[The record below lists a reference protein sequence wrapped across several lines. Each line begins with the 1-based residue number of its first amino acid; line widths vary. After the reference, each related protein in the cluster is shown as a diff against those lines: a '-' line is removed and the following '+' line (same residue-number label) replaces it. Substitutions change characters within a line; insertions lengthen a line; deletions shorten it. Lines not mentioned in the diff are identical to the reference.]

1 MFRSLFIPLRKNTTL
16 GALSLLS
23 LRENYCSDL
32 WIKNCQYH
40 FGARLS
46 WAFKKIIVQTFGMN
60 CHFEALSLLGS
71 RDDYC
76 PHLWEDLQLWA
87 CLLRVSTKTTCTV
100 TSTTILEHC
109 LFTKITDSN
118 LWGVWNGYGNSTV
131 QITSWVQR
139 FKHYTHL
146 WSKTHQFKDSGC

>member
-32 WIKNCQYH
+32 WIKNCQYR
-40 FGARLS
+40 FGARLL

-76 PHLWEDLQLWA
+76 PHLWEDLQLWSM
-87 CLLRVSTKTTCTV
+87 STQSLHEDYMYRYLNHHFGTLSLHENHWFQPLGTLKW
-100 TSTTILEHC
+100 LWEFHC
-109 LFTKITDSN
+109 ANNFMSATFQALHAPVK
-118 LWGVWNGYGNSTV
+118 
-131 QITSWVQR
+131 
-139 FKHYTHL
+139 
-146 WSKTHQFKDSGC
+146 